1 MCQSTLPPNLTTKQS
16 EIDKLSFNFLKFRH
30 LANFNNKQK
39 LIIII
44 IIIFIIIT
52 KKSIL
57 LDFDIFQNAH
67 RIATKLIIKMNKIK
81 YYYCVPD
88 LKLCIEL
95 EKIALR

>member
-44 IIIFIIIT
+44 IIIFIIIP
-52 KKSIL
+52 KKSVL
-57 LDFDIFQNAH
+57 PDFDFFQIAH
-67 RIATKLIIKMNKIK
+67 PIATKLIIKTDNI
-81 YYYCVPD
+81 
-88 LKLCIEL
+88 
-95 EKIALR
+95 